1 MIVPPKPR
9 RRLKSPKTESVCI
22 IDEIVL
28 CMHLFIFLVIQNNK
42 NEKEKKILVNTT
54 NLYRSEN
61 KESQKKKKNGSLDHA
76 RERLSVPRNAL

>member
-28 CMHLFIFLVIQNNK
+28 CMHFFFSLVIQNNK
-42 NEKEKKILVNTT
+42 NEK
-54 NLYRSEN
+54 
-61 KESQKKKKNGSLDHA
+61 KKKNLGKY
-76 RERLSVPRNAL
+76 N